1 MQRLVAVVGTIA
13 LATCATPNEPAEL
26 PANTPIG
33 LRVWAT
39 VSPRVLRLRDSAA
52 VLHLT
57 IRARNPSDSTL
68 RIVSGGPP
76 FRFTPD
82 PRESIGLQQSYRI
95 ASDSS
100 ALNGGPSADYW
111 GDSIYVFRAH
121 QESVIDVDVPLKF
134 WRDGGW
140 PARPG
145 SYRVRAYFNA
155 REGEAAAFEFVP

>member
-1 MQRLVAVVGTIA
+1 MPRLVAFVSL
-13 LATCATPNEPAEL
+13 LAVAACATPNEPAEL

-39 VSPRVLRLRDSAA
+39 VSPRVIRLRDSAA
-52 VLHLT
+52 VLHLR
-57 IRARNPSDSTL
+57 IEARNPADSTV
-68 RIVSGGPP
+68 RIISGAPP

-82 PRESIGLQQSYRI
+82 PAESSGLQQSYRI

-111 GDSIYVFRAH
+111 GDSVYTFLPH
-121 QESVIDVDVPLKF
+121 QASVVDVAVPLKF
-134 WRDGGW
+134 WREGGW

-145 SYRVRAYFNA
+145 VYRVRAYFNS
-155 REGEAAAFEFVP
+155 REGAAATFQFVP